1 MSENLNN
8 IQSTKDLKNI
18 YINLINEFE
27 SHFLSENKKL
37 EMFEYLKKNCDVNF
51 SNDMIIIIEDFNSII
66 SQSIQAI
73 KSLLSENERL
83 IENKNLKNN
92 NYFNYN
98 QNNLYNDNQNIEMNS
113 NQNIHFNDNQNNQY
127 NNQNLISYNN
137 LYFNSCINN
146 EMKSDNNVFNL
157 SDYNNGIDSYS
168 NDNNYNFEKEI
179 ENKKQ
184 NENNNLYPLNYDYSK
199 NMELKN
205 NIEPLKKSIREKI
218 KAMAKDNM
226 NYNNILNNKNLILN
240 NNNNGKN
247 SFRMIFNSQI
257 SNTNKNNSENTN
269 IENDNQNK
277 INKLILNSKKKEME
291 ILKVTNEIL
300 KLIEII
306 NKKKNYF
313 IEKYMNSNNLNIEL
327 DYKNFLENI
336 INYKFDIITL
346 NNILNDL
353 NDFLL
358 NSPKNKSNKKKENST
373 FSKEKILN
381 ENNNEQFPNTL
392 RKYSNNKL
400 DNNKPPFVNATNPY
414 SHLFS

>member
-1 MSENLNN
+1 
-8 IQSTKDLKNI
+8 
-18 YINLINEFE
+18 
-27 SHFLSENKKL
+27 
-37 EMFEYLKKNCDVNF
+37 
-51 SNDMIIIIEDFNSII
+51 
-66 SQSIQAI
+66 
-73 KSLLSENERL
+73 
-83 IENKNLKNN
+83 
-92 NYFNYN
+92 
-98 QNNLYNDNQNIEMNS
+98 
-113 NQNIHFNDNQNNQY
+113 
-127 NNQNLISYNN
+127 
-137 LYFNSCINN
+137 
-146 EMKSDNNVFNL
+146 
-157 SDYNNGIDSYS
+157 
-168 NDNNYNFEKEI
+168 
-179 ENKKQ
+179 
-184 NENNNLYPLNYDYSK
+184 
-199 NMELKN
+199 
-205 NIEPLKKSIREKI
+205 
-218 KAMAKDNM
+218 
-226 NYNNILNNKNLILN
+226 
-240 NNNNGKN
+240 
-247 SFRMIFNSQI
+247 
-257 SNTNKNNSENTN
+257 
-269 IENDNQNK
+269 
-277 INKLILNSKKKEME
+277 ME